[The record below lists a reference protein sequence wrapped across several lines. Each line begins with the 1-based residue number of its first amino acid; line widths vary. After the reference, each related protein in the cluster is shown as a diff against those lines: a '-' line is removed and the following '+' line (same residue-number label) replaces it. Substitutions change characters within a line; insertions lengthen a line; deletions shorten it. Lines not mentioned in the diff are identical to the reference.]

1 MSNGKGIKPANQ
13 LEEALKRLDTL
24 AKIIE
29 CPICQDSIAVVGYG
43 RACIA
48 GHLVCKDCSAE
59 RPVTATQGD
68 EDVQELAP
76 PQAANQTERL
86 SDCPL
91 CRDKITDPIE
101 HLLADQVSELV
112 WFDCNLKCGV
122 KLTVEDI
129 KSGKH
134 PMVCGNRQV
143 RCPITQCGKHTRG
156 DMALFKAV
164 DVAAMIN
171 AEHVEVPVFTT
182 NVLTINCVI
191 GNGGDCP
198 MVVPTS
204 SWVANLIGDDGM
216 PYLLEAAL
224 DRGMGTMMASVL
236 ALDDDAEYQKAKVTI
251 GDSERPVVVA
261 KLSYGNLRDMG
272 AVQGV
277 PMNNRIG
284 GFSFL
289 QEMVKKIDD
298 QTWAIPVT
306 ARLVK
311 EEQDESAASTH
322 RIEVTVQAYKR
333 NQRNRESAA
342 SSSSSSRKRRHEP
355 SDSDETTMGSQQ

>member
-13 LEEALKRLDTL
+13 LQEALKRLDTL

-29 CPICQDSIAVVGYG
+29 CPICKESIAVVGYG
-43 RACIA
+43 RACIR
-48 GHLVCKDCSAE
+48 GHLVCQECSAE
-59 RPVTATQGD
+59 RQVTATQGD
-68 EDVQELAP
+68 EEVQEIAP
-76 PQAANQTERL
+76 PQAPTTERL

-112 WFDCNLKCGV
+112 WFDCNFKCGA

-134 PMVCGNRQV
+134 PLVCGNRQV

-164 DVAAMIN
+164 DVAAMISV
-171 AEHVEVPVFTT
+171 EHAEVPTFTT
-182 NVLTINCVI
+182 NNLTMNCVV
-191 GNGGDCP
+191 GTGGDLP
-198 MVVPTS
+198 LVIPTS
-204 SWVANLIGDDGM
+204 SWTAILIGDDGK
-216 PYLLEAAL
+216 PYYFEAAM
-224 DRGMGTMMASVL
+224 DRGMGVFMVSVL
-236 ALDDDAEYQKAKVTI
+236 ALDDDAEYKEAKVAI
-251 GDSERPVVVA
+251 GCIESPVEIA
-261 KLSYGNLRDMG
+261 KLSYGNLRDME
-272 AVQGV
+272 ATHGV

-289 QEMVKKIDD
+289 QKVVKKIDD
-298 QTWAIPVT
+298 QTWAIPAM
-306 ARLVK
+306 ARLEK
-311 EEQDESAASTH
+311 EDQGGLAASTH
-322 RIEVTVQAYKR
+322 RIEVTVQPYKR

-342 SSSSSSRKRRHEP
+342 SSSGTSRKRRHEP